1 MEAKCESIKLGKKK
15 DGEKLQDLELG
26 QMLPVTPKAWSIKEK
41 TANWT
46 LSKLKIF
53 VVKPF

>member
-26 QMLPVTPKAWSIKEK
+26 QILAVTPKAWSIKEK

-46 LSKLKIF
+46 LSKLKILL
-53 VVKPF
+53 